1 MKVKL
6 KEILETT
13 QQFQK
18 LVEVDFPVAISYR
31 LRRLVDKLNP
41 IIASYNVKRD
51 ELIKKFG
58 TKTKDGV
65 YTVKDKDK
73 LVKFREQE
81 EILGEI
87 EESIEFTPISIE
99 ELGDVKISPN
109 LLVSWAFT
117 D

>member
-6 KEILETT
+6 KDILETT
-13 QQFQK
+13 QVFQK

-51 ELIKKFG
+51 ELIKKYG

-73 LVKFREQE
+73 LIKFREQE
-81 EILGEI
+81 EILGNL
-87 EESIEFTPISIE
+87 EEDIEFTPISISD
-99 ELGDVKISPN
+99 LGDIKISPAF
-109 LLVSWAFT
+109 LISWVFT
-117 D
+117 E